1 MKVRSK
7 KLNFYSDRIEVRIEG
22 FQIGKLLDA
31 AAKSGML
38 LKAIRVDSKT
48 AVRAEI
54 AACDL
59 KQLQKLAGA
68 RYRVTPQV
76 RRGVVYQTR
85 ALLRRPMLVIGV
97 LLAASMVIAESFC
110 GAAVTIDGYR
120 AIPESALRD
129 CLAASGVR
137 EGVYR
142 PGIDWGQA
150 EAALFE
156 TFPQIMWVR
165 LVYDGRL
172 VVLEVAETGHQ
183 IIRGESELAADEEKL
198 FIPAPEP
205 QNGYCNIVAAHS
217 GYIERIDPLWGD
229 AMAEPGDYVKKGQ
242 ILIRG
247 QIPIETTT
255 FDENAPKEYYVRARG
270 EVWAR
275 VPYRLTFRQE
285 RYLRSAQVA
294 REQAG
299 AYAAQSGKTAQ
310 PGQVQSGDAQSG
322 KVVQPGQA
330 QIGDAQSGKAAQPG
344 QVQSEDAQDGQT
356 AQMQQTQSED
366 AQSGQAAQ
374 PEQAQREDAQ
384 SEDAQSGKAA
394 QPGQTQTEDA
404 RAGKADASD
413 MQGGPAVVSNRVE
426 KTQEQ
431 AKAKV
436 EQQIRIWAKENLPEN
451 AEIVKKSLNFTQ
463 KENIIEVG
471 VTLEVRRQIGKE
483 QEIVFGTEDSTQQR
497 D

>member
-1 MKVRSK
+1 MKARSK

-31 AAKSGML
+31 AARSGML
-38 LKAIRVDSKT
+38 LKAIRVDSET
-48 AVRAEI
+48 AARAEI

-59 KQLQKLAGA
+59 KPLQKLAGA
-68 RYRVTPQV
+68 RYRVAPQV

-97 LLAASMVIAESFC
+97 LLAASMVIAESFFV
-110 GAAVTIDGYR
+110 AAVTIDGYR

-183 IIRGESELAADEEKL
+183 IIRGESKLAADEEKL

-205 QNGYCNIVAAHS
+205 QNGYCNIVAARS

-285 RYLRSAQVA
+285 RYLRSAQVE
-294 REQAG
+294 REQTG
-299 AYAAQSGKTAQ
+299 AYAAQSG
-310 PGQVQSGDAQSG
+310 
-322 KVVQPGQA
+322 QA
-330 QIGDAQSGKAAQPG
+330 
-344 QVQSEDAQDGQT
+344 QSEDAQSRQT
-356 AQMQQTQSED
+356 AQMKQAQSED

-374 PEQAQREDAQ
+374 MKQTQ
-384 SEDAQSGKAA
+384 SEDAQSGQTAQMKQTQSEAAQSGQAA
-394 QPGQTQTEDA
+394 QPGQTQNEDA

-413 MQGGPAVVSNRVE
+413 TQGGPAVVSNRVE

>member
-1 MKVRSK
+1 MKARSK

-31 AAKSGML
+31 AARSGML
-38 LKAIRVDSKT
+38 LKAIRVDSET
-48 AVRAEI
+48 AARAEI

-68 RYRVTPQV
+68 RYRVAPQV

-85 ALLRRPMLVIGV
+85 TLLRRPMLVIGV
-97 LLAASMVIAESFC
+97 LLAASMVIAESFFV
-110 GAAVTIDGYR
+110 AAVTIDGYR

-142 PGIDWGQA
+142 PGIDWGRA

-205 QNGYCNIVAAHS
+205 QNGYCNIVAARS

-285 RYLRSAQVA
+285 RYLCSAQVERA
-294 REQAG
+294 QTG
-299 AYAAQSGKTAQ
+299 AYAAQSG
-310 PGQVQSGDAQSG
+310 
-322 KVVQPGQA
+322 QA
-330 QIGDAQSGKAAQPG
+330 
-344 QVQSEDAQDGQT
+344 QSEDAQSGRA

-374 PEQAQREDAQ
+374 MKQAQSGDAQSGQAQREDAQSGQTAQMKQTQ

-404 RAGKADASD
+404 RAGKAGASD
-413 MQGGPAVVSNRVE
+413 TQGGPAVVSNRVE

>member
-1 MKVRSK
+1 MKARSK

-31 AAKSGML
+31 AARSGML
-38 LKAIRVDSKT
+38 LKAIRVDSET
-48 AVRAEI
+48 AARAEI

-59 KQLQKLAGA
+59 KPLQKLAGA

-85 ALLRRPMLVIGV
+85 ALLRRPMLLIGV
-97 LLAASMVIAESFC
+97 LLAASMVIAESFFV
-110 GAAVTIDGYR
+110 AAVTIDGYR

-205 QNGYCNIVAAHS
+205 QNGYCNIVAARS

-255 FDENAPKEYYVRARG
+255 FDENAPKEYYVQARG

-285 RYLRSAQVA
+285 RYLRSAQVE
-294 REQAG
+294 REQTG
-299 AYAAQSGKTAQ
+299 AYAAQSG
-310 PGQVQSGDAQSG
+310 
-322 KVVQPGQA
+322 QA
-330 QIGDAQSGKAAQPG
+330 
-344 QVQSEDAQDGQT
+344 QSEDAQDGQT
-356 AQMQQTQSED
+356 AQMK
-366 AQSGQAAQ
+366 
-374 PEQAQREDAQ
+374 QAQREDAQDGQAAQMEQTQ

-394 QPGQTQTEDA
+394 QPGQTQTENA
-404 RAGKADASD
+404 RSGKADASD
-413 MQGGPAVVSNRVE
+413 TQGGPAVVSNRVE

>member
-1 MKVRSK
+1 MKARSK

-31 AAKSGML
+31 AARSGIL
-38 LKAIRVDSKT
+38 LRAIRVDNET
-48 AVRAEI
+48 AARAEI

-97 LLAASMVIAESFC
+97 LLAASMVIAESFFV
-110 GAAVTIDGYR
+110 AAVTIDGYR

-285 RYLRSAQVA
+285 RYLRSAQVE

-299 AYAAQSGKTAQ
+299 AYAAQSG
-310 PGQVQSGDAQSG
+310 
-322 KVVQPGQA
+322 
-330 QIGDAQSGKAAQPG
+330 
-344 QVQSEDAQDGQT
+344 
-356 AQMQQTQSED
+356 
-366 AQSGQAAQ
+366 QAAQ
-374 PEQAQREDAQ
+374 L
-384 SEDAQSGKAA
+384 
-394 QPGQTQTEDA
+394 GQTQTENA
-404 RAGKADASD
+404 RAGKAGASD
-413 MQGGPAVVSNRVE
+413 TQGGPAVVSNRVE

>member
-1 MKVRSK
+1 MKARSK

-31 AAKSGML
+31 AARSGML
-38 LKAIRVDSKT
+38 LKAIRVDSET
-48 AVRAEI
+48 AARAEI

-59 KQLQKLAGA
+59 KPLQKLAGA

-97 LLAASMVIAESFC
+97 LLVASMVIAESFFV
-110 GAAVTIDGYR
+110 AAVTIDGYR

-205 QNGYCNIVAAHS
+205 QNGYCNIVAARS

-285 RYLRSAQVA
+285 RYLRSAQVE
-294 REQAG
+294 REQTG
-299 AYAAQSGKTAQ
+299 AYAAQSG
-310 PGQVQSGDAQSG
+310 
-322 KVVQPGQA
+322 QA
-330 QIGDAQSGKAAQPG
+330 
-344 QVQSEDAQDGQT
+344 QSEDAQSWQAAQMKQTQSEDAQSRQT
-356 AQMQQTQSED
+356 AQMKQTQSED

-374 PEQAQREDAQ
+374 PEQAQSEDAQDGQTAQMEQTQ
-384 SEDAQSGKAA
+384 SEDAQSGQAA
-394 QPGQTQTEDA
+394 QPGQTQNEDA
-404 RAGKADASD
+404 RAGKAGASD
-413 MQGGPAVVSNRVE
+413 TQGGPAVVSNRVE